1 MTASGMSVILPQ
13 FEATGSELEADRASS
28 AGQPPRRAGREPVF
42 GALLLQA
49 AEKGLLAR
57 SAEREDEPDVG
68 DPVPFVPVQPRLP
81 APENSLFGAAAL
93 PVRSDLLVGAVEGR
107 RGADVGTYTA
117 VRNLGEIP
125 GSERLAGGKRKEPA
139 PPAGKPGTLVPR
151 ETSVAVRDG
160 LRLAGARAEITGL
173 RAVLPAPWHGSG
185 SARGGQQAATRLPA
199 EEPHDVPAFGQP
211 HAPDEQAASPANGRP
226 SASPRPVVAN
236 TQPNVEQSIVADRAP
251 EASTLP
257 GPRVALE
264 GADVAELRDLAV
276 VRFASNGGNNSGNP
290 RPTFLSDEP
299 LQAARSYTEHRPQA
313 GMGPGHASAFSR
325 VKAGGDALDG
335 RELAAYR
342 HASPAGILSEET
354 GLKAA
359 GGDAP
364 LRPEGRAAVQ
374 QHTRQQAAPMAE
386 LYGFETEGPASLA
399 RYLRPTTVSHA
410 DPARWSARQDAEA
423 DGSRIQEGIEPAA
436 ARHEPASS
444 TPRPEVP
451 ERGLFASGDAGALRQ
466 RDEASGD
473 VSRTARL
480 VDRVAEAA
488 DPKPDQRSETR
499 ALASVPAHGAGQ
511 STDFRLQNLTS
522 SSEEPATEPEAA
534 AAAGVN
540 QAEGDVTG
548 RTGGDVPRRERP
560 GAQRETSRAADAS
573 VPDVSVAEAAH
584 EQAVRAEDSFL
595 EALRASGDDNRPRS
609 VTAPSHSEARRFAAM
624 LEPESL
630 GDIIRTVSLEG
641 GEQPQ
646 AVRVELHPRELG
658 RLHLRVA
665 VENGSVNAQIAAES
679 EAVRQA
685 IEAALPQ
692 LRQSLQEGGL
702 NVGTLDVFVGADAGG
717 FGQPQDAQPAQ
728 PSTRAIRRR
737 LTEVEPAYGSAAVD
751 PAPSFGGPGRID
763 VLV

>member
-1 MTASGMSVILPQ
+1 MTASGTSVILPQ

-185 SARGGQQAATRLPA
+185 SARGGQQAATRSPA

-299 LQAARSYTEHRPQA
+299 LQAARSYAEHRPQA

-466 RDEASGD
+466 RDEASGY

>member
-81 APENSLFGAAAL
+81 APENALFGAAAL

-185 SARGGQQAATRLPA
+185 SARGGQQAATRSPA

-299 LQAARSYTEHRPQA
+299 LQAARSYAEHRPQA

>member
-28 AGQPPRRAGREPVF
+28 VGQPPRRAGREPVF

-185 SARGGQQAATRLPA
+185 SARGGQQAATRSPA

-299 LQAARSYTEHRPQA
+299 LQAARSYAEHRPQA

>member
-1 MTASGMSVILPQ
+1 
-13 FEATGSELEADRASS
+13 
-28 AGQPPRRAGREPVF
+28 
-42 GALLLQA
+42 
-49 AEKGLLAR
+49 
-57 SAEREDEPDVG
+57 
-68 DPVPFVPVQPRLP
+68 
-81 APENSLFGAAAL
+81 
-93 PVRSDLLVGAVEGR
+93 
-107 RGADVGTYTA
+107 
-117 VRNLGEIP
+117 
-125 GSERLAGGKRKEPA
+125 
-139 PPAGKPGTLVPR
+139 
-151 ETSVAVRDG
+151 
-160 LRLAGARAEITGL
+160 
-173 RAVLPAPWHGSG
+173 
-185 SARGGQQAATRLPA
+185 
-199 EEPHDVPAFGQP
+199 
-211 HAPDEQAASPANGRP
+211 
-226 SASPRPVVAN
+226 
-236 TQPNVEQSIVADRAP
+236 
-251 EASTLP
+251 
-257 GPRVALE
+257 
-264 GADVAELRDLAV
+264 
-276 VRFASNGGNNSGNP
+276 
-290 RPTFLSDEP
+290 
-299 LQAARSYTEHRPQA
+299 
-313 GMGPGHASAFSR
+313 
-325 VKAGGDALDG
+325 
-335 RELAAYR
+335 
-342 HASPAGILSEET
+342 
-354 GLKAA
+354 
-359 GGDAP
+359 
-364 LRPEGRAAVQ
+364 
-374 QHTRQQAAPMAE
+374 MAE

>member
-185 SARGGQQAATRLPA
+185 SARGGQQAATRSPA

-299 LQAARSYTEHRPQA
+299 LQAARSYAEHRPQA

>member
-1 MTASGMSVILPQ
+1 MTASGTSVILPQ

-185 SARGGQQAATRLPA
+185 SARGGQQAATRSPA

-299 LQAARSYTEHRPQA
+299 LQAARSYAEHRPQA

>member
-139 PPAGKPGTLVPR
+139 PPAGKSGTLVPR

-185 SARGGQQAATRLPA
+185 SARGGQQAATRSPA

-299 LQAARSYTEHRPQA
+299 LQAARSYAEHRPQA

>member
-185 SARGGQQAATRLPA
+185 SARGGQQAATRSPA

-299 LQAARSYTEHRPQA
+299 LQAARSYAEHRPQA

-466 RDEASGD
+466 RDEASGY

>member
-185 SARGGQQAATRLPA
+185 SARGGQQAATRSPA

-299 LQAARSYTEHRPQA
+299 LQAARSYAEHRPQA

-364 LRPEGRAAVQ
+364 LRPEGQAAVQ

-466 RDEASGD
+466 RDEASGY

>member
-185 SARGGQQAATRLPA
+185 SARGGQQAATRSPA

-299 LQAARSYTEHRPQA
+299 LQAARSYAEHRPQA

-423 DGSRIQEGIEPAA
+423 DGSRVQEGIEPAA

>member
-185 SARGGQQAATRLPA
+185 SARGGQQAATRSPA

-299 LQAARSYTEHRPQA
+299 LQAARSYAEHRPQA

-399 RYLRPTTVSHA
+399 RYLRPTTVSRA